1 MVKFSFLLTAV
12 LLTLIIL
19 ALYEARRRRAA
30 LLATVAVV
38 SLPEFASAQ
47 LGNSREITVFL
58 PPGYRSADNRR
69 YPTLYVNDGQDQ
81 EVLQLRETLAK
92 LFQRRHIPPIIVVAV
107 PTNDNRLHE
116 YGTAVC
122 PNAQELGTKAAAYGR
137 FLTTELMPAIN
148 QQFRTSRNPA
158 DSGIFGVSLG
168 GLSAFDIAWNHPDKF
183 GVVGVMSGSFW
194 WRAAEAE
201 TAVPPNQLI
210 AHEMVGG
217 AAVKPPLRLWFE
229 AATQDEA
236 SDRDNNGVID
246 AIQDTLELIEEL
258 EKIGFSRGADVV
270 YVQVPGGRHNYDTW
284 AQQFPHFLRWAFG
297 NTAVKRET

>member
-1 MVKFSFLLTAV
+1 MHEFVVLPTAV

-19 ALYEARRRRAA
+19 TIYEARRRRAV
-30 LLATVAVV
+30 LLSSVQVV
-38 SLPEFASAQ
+38 TLPEFASAQ

-58 PPGYRSADNRR
+58 PPGYEQAGTHR

-81 EVLQLRETLAK
+81 EALQLRETLAT
-92 LFQRRHIPPIIVVAV
+92 LFQRRQIPPIIVVAI
-107 PTNDNRLHE
+107 PTNDDRLHE

-122 PNAQELGTKAAAYGR
+122 PNAQELGTRAAEYGR

-148 QQFRTSRNPA
+148 QQFRTSQNPA
-158 DSGIFGVSLG
+158 DNGIFGISLG
-168 GLSAFDIAWNHPDKF
+168 GLSAFDLAWNHPDTF

-194 WRAAEAE
+194 WRAAEDE

-210 AHEMVGG
+210 AHEMVRQT
-217 AAVKPPLRLWFE
+217 AVKPPLRLWLE

-246 AIQDTLELIEEL
+246 AIQDTQELIEEL

-297 NTAVKRET
+297 NTDVKRET